1 MGRSKEGKGRRLEW
15 KGRFKGRNCN
25 IIIIVIIRKEREE
38 ISKGRKLRRKR
49 REGTMG
55 REGR

>member
-15 KGRFKGRNCN
+15 KGRVKGRNCN